1 MRMTADDLLIEA
13 RGVLPHRP
21 GPAQALAAQ
30 AAGALLGRLDG
41 AAVDAVLEAPATACH
56 AAPAVPRVALAR
68 LNHPSGRLP
77 SRASGRDR
85 VASLQADK
93 RESGRHDGEE
103 DPARAVACVGHE
115 VHED

>member
-56 AAPAVPRVALAR
+56 AAPAVPRVAWREAE
-68 LNHPSGRLP
+68 PSFRSIAITGFRP
-77 SRASGRDR
+77 
-85 VASLQADK
+85 
-93 RESGRHDGEE
+93 
-103 DPARAVACVGHE
+103 
-115 VHED
+115 